1 MTLYKTDFY
10 AWTLQQAEHLRA
22 EAMEQLDIQNLIEE
36 IEGMSSSER
45 RQLSNRLHVLLMHLL
60 KLLCQ
65 KHENPK
71 RWLATIREQRRRIGY
86 LLKDSPSLRNLLDE
100 RIADVY
106 PDARDEA
113 AEETGLLLDTFPAIC
128 PWTTAQIMDNHF
140 YP

>member
-60 KLLCQ
+60 
-65 KHENPK
+65 
-71 RWLATIREQRRRIGY
+71 RRFRKNNY
-86 LLKDSPSLRNLLDE
+86 AK
-100 RIADVY
+100 
-106 PDARDEA
+106 
-113 AEETGLLLDTFPAIC
+113 
-128 PWTTAQIMDNHF
+128 Q
-140 YP
+140 

>member
-1 MTLYKTDFY
+1 
-10 AWTLQQAEHLRA
+10 
-22 EAMEQLDIQNLIEE
+22 
-36 IEGMSSSER
+36 
-45 RQLSNRLHVLLMHLL
+45 MHLL